1 MTISELIKKLEKA
14 KEKYGDVQV
23 ARYNYD
29 YEQEEA
35 YHELIKTIKLIKT
48 NKYLDEPF
56 DVPYIYLK

>member
-23 ARYNYD
+23 SRYNYD
-29 YEQEEA
+29 YEQGD
-35 YHELIKTIKLIKT
+35 YHELIKTIRLIKT
-48 NKYLDEPF
+48 NKYQDEPF

>member
-29 YEQEEA
+29 YEQGDF
-35 YHELIKTIKLIKT
+35 HELIKTIRLIKT
-48 NKYLDEPF
+48 NKYQDEPF

>member
-1 MTISELIKKLEKA
+1 MTITELIKKLEKA

-29 YEQEEA
+29 YEQGD
-35 YHELIKTIKLIKT
+35 YHDLIKIVKLIKT
-48 NKYLDEPF
+48 DNYQNESF

>member
-29 YEQEEA
+29 YEQGD
-35 YHELIKTIKLIKT
+35 YHDLIKIIKLIKT
-48 NKYLDEPF
+48 DNYQIKSF
-56 DVPYIYLK
+56 DIPYIYLK